1 LTIKKRLILSNLG
14 MIIIPAVSILVVDAC
29 LGYLLFVVFKG
40 SPEGETLKL
49 LIRLRI
55 IAAVM
60 ILILT
65 NGLLTYSVA
74 KHILNPIAEL
84 AIAAKKISEGNFD
97 YRVKS
102 KANDELG
109 ELART
114 FETMRRK
121 LKEAQ
126 ATQKQYEKN
135 RQELI
140 AGISH
145 DLKTP
150 ITTVKG
156 YLKGIQD
163 GLAKTPEKLDQYIHV
178 IQKAVDNMEAL
189 ISELFLYSKLDLKQ
203 IPFHFE
209 QVDLYPFFVDV
220 IEELSFQL
228 EKENGTATLLADP
241 TQSYI
246 VKADREKLKRVV
258 SNIIQNSLK
267 YMDKQEKNIRV
278 RLSSQPNAVMV
289 EIQDN
294 GRGIKQEDLPY
305 IFDRFYRTDPSRN
318 RATGGSG
325 LGLSIAKKIIEAHRG
340 TIWAES
346 EWGKGTTI
354 YFKLYR
360 VIP

>member
-1 LTIKKRLILSNLG
+1 
-14 MIIIPAVSILVVDAC
+14 
-29 LGYLLFVVFKG
+29 
-40 SPEGETLKL
+40 
-49 LIRLRI
+49 
-55 IAAVM
+55 
-60 ILILT
+60 
-65 NGLLTYSVA
+65 
-74 KHILNPIAEL
+74 
-84 AIAAKKISEGNFD
+84 
-97 YRVKS
+97 
-102 KANDELG
+102 
-109 ELART
+109 
-114 FETMRRK
+114 MRRK

-126 ATQKQYEKN
+126 ATQRQYEKN

-150 ITTVKG
+150 ITTIKG
-156 YLKGIQD
+156 YLRGIQD

-178 IQKAVDNMEAL
+178 IQKAVDNMESM
-189 ISELFLYSKLDLKQ
+189 INELFLYSKLDLKQ

-209 QVDLYPFFVDV
+209 KVDLYPFFVDV
-220 IEELSFQL
+220 IEELTFQF
-228 EKENGTATLLADP
+228 EKENGTATLLANP
-241 TQSYI
+241 AQSY
-246 VKADREKLKRVV
+246 VVEADREKLKRVV

-267 YMDKQEKNIRV
+267 YMDKKEKKIQV
-278 RLSSQPNAVMV
+278 RLTSQPNAVIV
-289 EIQDN
+289 EIRDN

-325 LGLSIAKKIIEAHRG
+325 LGLSIAKKIIEAHQG

-346 EWGKGTTI
+346 EWGKGTTL